1 MNNAKTTTFNAPLS
15 PVMADYLDNMPH
27 FDTVTPVKSPSYKPK
42 NKSLGCPPPPAYRRK
57 SISDV
62 MLESF
67 AIANADNDNLID
79 IPSTKKRTSEDIS
92 AIIDKMIPP
101 LAFHSKGEPGLMR
114 RKTISILPRRGSLV
128 SAKVGC
134 SPYPRGYSCNMA
146 DMLAEFE
153 DIVGESQEEEQGL
166 EKS

>member
-1 MNNAKTTTFNAPLS
+1 MNNAKNTVVNAPLS
-15 PVMADYLDNMPH
+15 PVMADYLDNMPY

-42 NKSLGCPPPPAYRRK
+42 NKSPGCPPPPAHRRK

-62 MLESF
+62 MFESF
-67 AIANADNDNLID
+67 AIANADSYNTRT
-79 IPSTKKRTSEDIS
+79 PSTKKRSSEDIS

-101 LAFHSKGEPGLMR
+101 LAFHKKGEAGLVR

-146 DMLAEFE
+146 DMLSEVE
-153 DIVGESQEEEQGL
+153 DMVGENEQGF
-166 EKS
+166 EES